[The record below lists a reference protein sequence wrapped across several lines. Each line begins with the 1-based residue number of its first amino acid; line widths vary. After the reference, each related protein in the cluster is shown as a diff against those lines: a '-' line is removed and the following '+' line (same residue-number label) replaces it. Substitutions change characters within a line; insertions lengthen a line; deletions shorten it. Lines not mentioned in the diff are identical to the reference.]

1 VAITEPTAAP
11 LDRRSPEQVRSQRF
25 GWYTYYWA
33 AHSFPTTVTTVFMS
47 RYLPSTAL
55 KSLGDACPADPG
67 DAVLPQSCRLD
78 VLGLSIDPR
87 SLFVYTVSAC
97 SILLVLL
104 MPVVG
109 AIADR
114 TGAKRGMLLGLGI
127 PGAVACALM
136 WFITPTSWQLGTI
149 LYSVAFVCYSCA
161 IIVYNSILPDLAGPD
176 ERDRVSS
183 LSTAWGYLGG
193 GIVLLANLV
202 ASFLIDDTTL
212 LARLSLASAGVWW
225 LAFALVP
232 LRRLR
237 GLPQHPATG
246 ERRTGSV
253 LLDGFRQLGSTLV
266 SLRRFPLT
274 LLFLAA
280 FLVYNDGLS
289 TVTTVAADYGEKE
302 LGLSDTVLL
311 PAILMVQFVAF
322 GGALLLGRW
331 ATRVGAKRVL
341 IGALLGWI
349 LVVLIA
355 YVLQRGVAWQFFAVA
370 FLLALVLGGVLAL
383 SRSLFSSMI
392 PAGREAE
399 YFSFYEI
406 SADGT
411 SALGPALFGIA
422 LQTTGSYR
430 SALGSLLI
438 FFVVGLVLL
447 ALVPARRAIEAAGN
461 VPPHTL

>member
-1 VAITEPTAAP
+1 MATIDPARVA
-11 LDRRSPEQVRSQRF
+11 DRRTPEQIRSQRF

-33 AHSFPTTVTTVFMS
+33 AHAFPTTVTTVFMS

-67 DAVLPQSCRLD
+67 DSVLPESCRLD
-78 VLGLSIDPR
+78 VFGVSIDPR

-97 SILLVLL
+97 SILLIVL
-104 MPVVG
+104 MPIVG

-114 TGAKRGMLLGLGI
+114 TGAKRGMLLGIGI

-136 WFITPTSWQLGTI
+136 WFITPTSWRLGTF
-149 LYSVAFVCYSCA
+149 LYAAAFICYSCA
-161 IIVYNSILPDLAGPD
+161 IIVYNSMLPDLAAPD

-193 GIVLLANLV
+193 GVVLLANLV

-212 LARLSLASAGVWW
+212 LARLSLASAGIWW
-225 LAFALVP
+225 LAFAVVP
-232 LRRLR
+232 LRRLK
-237 GLPQHPATG
+237 GLPKHPAAG
-246 ERRTGSV
+246 EKRSGSV
-253 LLDGFRQLGSTLV
+253 LFDGFRQLGHTLV
-266 SLRRFPLT
+266 SLRRYPLT

-322 GGALLLGRW
+322 AGALLLGR
-331 ATRVGAKRVL
+331 AAARIGAKRVL
-341 IGALLGWI
+341 MGALGGWI
-349 LVVLIA
+349 GVVVIA
-355 YVLQRGVAWQFFAVA
+355 YLLQRGVAWQFFALA

-392 PAGREAE
+392 PSGREAE

-406 SADGT
+406 SSDGT

-430 SALGSLLI
+430 SALGSLLV
-438 FFVVGLVLL
+438 FFVIGLVLL